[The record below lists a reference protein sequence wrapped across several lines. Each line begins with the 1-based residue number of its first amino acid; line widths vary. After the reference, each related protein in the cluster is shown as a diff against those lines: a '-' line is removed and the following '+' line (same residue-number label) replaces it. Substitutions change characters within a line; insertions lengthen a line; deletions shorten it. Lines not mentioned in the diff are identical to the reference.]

1 MALKLPS
8 VKALPPITLEQL
20 AEVTARIDTGTPRE
34 EALRDARVPAEMW
47 ELAQHTW
54 ASLIAED
61 DAHKKPSLRTRFAEL
76 LAEYRTKALHHREHR
91 EQQEPPEARGPRQ
104 ESSPPPKKSVKTSEF
119 PAPPAE
125 IPPTTVPIPPPVPA
139 FPAPPAM
146 VTKPRLSEQEMAA
159 IMAVPE
165 TTDGSGTLPIPGQ
178 ARPDREGAKPPLAP
192 PPAAQDRTPGLVPAE
207 QKRTI
212 ALSAMP
218 DLVASPLPPEMLDT
232 GDQPRIKGLVDAEQK
247 RTIAL
252 SVVPEPGDDGLP
264 FQAPPAAPQL
274 TLAQYARVCVE
285 MWKAPARG
293 AEICARYGIPD
304 AQAWAAVNQLW
315 QERIHSDPTLQQRW
329 IKLTDRM
336 RTPRTQR

>member
-61 DAHKKPSLRTRFAEL
+61 DAHKKPSLRTRFAGL
-76 LAEYRTKALHHREHR
+76 LAEYRAKALHQR
-91 EQQEPPEARGPRQ
+91 
-104 ESSPPPKKSVKTSEF
+104 
-119 PAPPAE
+119 
-125 IPPTTVPIPPPVPA
+125 
-139 FPAPPAM
+139 
-146 VTKPRLSEQEMAA
+146 
-159 IMAVPE
+159 
-165 TTDGSGTLPIPGQ
+165 
-178 ARPDREGAKPPLAP
+178 
-192 PPAAQDRTPGLVPAE
+192 
-207 QKRTI
+207 
-212 ALSAMP
+212 
-218 DLVASPLPPEMLDT
+218 DT